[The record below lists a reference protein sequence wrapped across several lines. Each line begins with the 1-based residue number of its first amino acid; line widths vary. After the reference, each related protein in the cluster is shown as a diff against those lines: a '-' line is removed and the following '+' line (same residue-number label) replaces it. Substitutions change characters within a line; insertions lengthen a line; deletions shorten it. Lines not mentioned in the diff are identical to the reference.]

1 MNIFKT
7 IKNATKT
14 AARKTGA
21 ACRVIRN
28 EFVAGYNKTAEV
40 VSSAAKAVLE
50 VPSNV
55 WACTKDIALAI
66 KEHWTVVFQTV
77 LFDCKG
83 IRERS
88 ITLAGEVRVGV
99 RTVLMAP
106 LNFVFSCFAVLFATV
121 ALACISCGLLI
132 TAFVTGV
139 FWAIR
144 QTYTL
149 AASVCGFLVASVSYV
164 LGLAFF
170 TGYAAGE
177 WIAIKVSSLTT
188 KQAEPALATAA

>member
-1 MNIFKT
+1 
-7 IKNATKT
+7 
-14 AARKTGA
+14 
-21 ACRVIRN
+21 
-28 EFVAGYNKTAEV
+28 
-40 VSSAAKAVLE
+40 
-50 VPSNV
+50 
-55 WACTKDIALAI
+55 
-66 KEHWTVVFQTV
+66 
-77 LFDCKG
+77 
-83 IRERS
+83 
-88 ITLAGEVRVGV
+88 
-99 RTVLMAP
+99 
-106 LNFVFSCFAVLFATV
+106 
-121 ALACISCGLLI
+121 SCGLLI